1 MLGYYPQLGD
11 GARAEAGRAVQPGL
25 HPTRILDLYTQSLTP
40 TGRGYELITSGTC
53 ASRGLLTITATTQC
67 KEALTALGR
76 SVSRVGTVTSH
87 AVVWG
92 CYYYVNQHGAR
103 YAYVNTNTANKE
115 NRKATTAYQSVCA
128 GETNV

>member
-40 TGRGYELITSGTC
+40 TGRGYELISSGTC
-53 ASRGLLTITATTQC
+53 ASEGLVTITTTTWC
-67 KEALTALGR
+67 MEAVKALGR
-76 SVSRVGTVTSH
+76 TVSKVYPTN
-87 AVVWG
+87 APKAPWG
-92 CYYYVNQHGAR
+92 CYYHPSNKATFMNSN
-103 YAYVNTNTANKE
+103 AANSAS
-115 NRKATTAYQSVCA
+115 RKASAKYQSVCS